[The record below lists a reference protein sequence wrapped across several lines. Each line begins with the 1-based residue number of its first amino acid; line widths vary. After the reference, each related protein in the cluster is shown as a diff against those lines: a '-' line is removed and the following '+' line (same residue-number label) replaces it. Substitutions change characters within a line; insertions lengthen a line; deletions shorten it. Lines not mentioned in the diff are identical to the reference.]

1 MPDEDVRVGAQLEAL
16 AGKEGPEAEQEIEK
30 LLAANAQNPNRNED
44 KPDSEN
50 EHIDVVKKVK
60 KEKDDLPLAP
70 VGEPPKDTTA
80 PSDEPKGKKART
92 GRGKGR
98 ATA

>member
-1 MPDEDVRVGAQLEAL
+1 MEELVGKDGPD
-16 AGKEGPEAEQEIEK
+16 AEQAIAK
-30 LLAANAQNPNRNED
+30 LLAANVPDPNRNED

-60 KEKDDLPLAP
+60 KEKADLPLAP

-80 PSDEPKGKKART
+80 PSDEPKEEKPGKKAKKRS
-92 GRGKGR
+92 GKGR
-98 ATA
+98 ARA